1 VRVCSLLPSATEIV
15 ALLGLADRLVGVSE
29 ECDWPPE
36 VRGLPVVTASRVDAA
51 ELPSAEIDAAVRE
64 AVVDG
69 RSLYAVDAELLDEL
83 EPDLVITQD
92 LCTVCAVSSGD
103 VIGLCDVQTLSLN
116 PRTLEEI
123 GQSVEVVGERLGA
136 AGRGA
141 AVAQDMRAAIA
152 QLATLTA
159 DRPKRRVFVA
169 EWLDPPFAAGHWVP
183 EMVAAAGG
191 VDVLGR
197 AGQASFTTS
206 WEAVRAGQ
214 PELIVLAPCGFDAR
228 RAAQEAVGLD
238 LPGPAVAV
246 DANAYYSRPSP
257 RVVDGIRQ
265 LAHLLHPEVA
275 SDPRLPLVELSGA
288 RQLIA

>member
-214 PELIVLAPCGFDAR
+214 PELIVLAPCGFDAG
-228 RAAQEAVGLD
+228 RAAAEAMRLAV
-238 LPGPAVAV
+238 PVRAVAV

-257 RVVDGIRQ
+257 RVVEGIRQ
-265 LAHLLHPEVA
+265 LAHLLHPQVVP
-275 SDPRLPLVELSGA
+275 DPGLPRVDLQLSA
-288 RQLIA
+288 VS